1 MTIELGVIFSVI
13 TAVLGVL
20 GYQVNRTN
28 QQLKK
33 EQIARE
39 EARKKEQIAR
49 EEANKKQKEVKDESH
64 QDAKFE
70 TQLDYIS
77 RGVDDIRIDLKAN
90 EKRIND
96 MREELAR
103 VDESSKQAH
112 KRIDK
117 LDSKLEGGV
126 IRHG

>member
-13 TAVLGVL
+13 TIILSIL
-20 GYQVNRTN
+20 GYQVNKTN
-28 QQLKK
+28 QQIKK
-33 EQIARE
+33 EQIMRQ
-39 EARKKEQIAR
+39 EASKKE
-49 EEANKKQKEVKDESH
+49 KEVKDESH
-64 QDAKFE
+64 QDAKLE

-96 MREELAR
+96 INEKVAR
-103 VDESSKQAH
+103 IDESSKQAH

-117 LDSKLEGGV
+117 LEGGV
-126 IRHG
+126 MKHG